1 MPNGTVNGAGPCPI
15 GNPPRSDIPDGL
27 VQVRQSILV
36 APSEV
41 VTPAIEGVGRN
52 FHAQA
57 PVRQDGSASL
67 NLDRVGATRG

>member
-15 GNPPRSDIPDGL
+15 GNPPKTGIPNGL

-41 VTPAIEGVGRN
+41 VTPAIEGVGRISTRKP
-52 FHAQA
+52 QSVRMEA
-57 PVRQDGSASL
+57 PR
-67 NLDRVGATRG
+67 